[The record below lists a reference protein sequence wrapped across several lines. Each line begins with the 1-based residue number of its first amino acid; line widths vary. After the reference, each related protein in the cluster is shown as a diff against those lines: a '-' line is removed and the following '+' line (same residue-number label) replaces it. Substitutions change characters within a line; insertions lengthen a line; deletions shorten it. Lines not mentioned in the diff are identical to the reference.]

1 MLLKGLLLALCV
13 ASLEAWG
20 QTVQLPTSADTLR
33 RQQLREVVVTA
44 TRTEK
49 TLAEVPIPVTV
60 VGARQMRAMGSLR
73 LNDVLGEQTGLQLV
87 ADHGRGIQ
95 LQGLSPEY
103 TLILVDGE
111 PLIGRTA
118 GTLELSRVAVGN
130 LARVEIVKGPASALW
145 GSDALA
151 GVVNLITAAPRPGTD
166 GSLRL
171 RYGSNRTADASA
183 SFNTKGERAGLTV
196 FLNRYSSAGYTLQPE
211 SSAPTVPP
219 FAAYTAQSRLSY
231 ALGPRTTLR
240 VSGRYFSE
248 NQSSTLAVSG
258 NGNTAAVRY
267 ASRQQDYSLTPTLTH
282 RFGPQQQGLG
292 TLRLYHAGYRTRE
305 NYTYAADGRSYDATF
320 FNQTFSRAEG
330 QVDYELNARHRP
342 TVGAGYLLETVEA
355 TRYDQRQALRAPYAF
370 AQHDWTLR
378 PGLNLVLG
386 ARYDGHSQYAGQ
398 LSPKL
403 AGRWQVLPKLALR
416 ASAGRGYRA
425 PDFRQLYLNFS
436 NPVVGYSVFG
446 SRQVQP
452 LVEQL
457 RRQGQ
462 LALDPATGQ
471 PILNQM
477 RLEQAG
483 TLRPES
489 SQAYNAGLQYDP
501 TDRLTVSL
509 NLFRNDLRDLIETT
523 PVAQKTNGQSVFTYS
538 NVSQAYTQGLEAE
551 ARYELR
557 PGLTLSGG
565 YQLLDARDKAVL
577 DQLAAGSV
585 YRRDP
590 ATLATER
597 VPASD
602 YGGLFNRSRH
612 SANAKLF
619 YESPRRDWTASVRGI
634 YRGRYGWQDLNGNAI
649 LDQDAEYVRGYA
661 VWNVAAGKTWRQR
674 YTLQAGLDN
683 ALGYRDPTY
692 LPTLPGRLWYASLE
706 VALRKPQPAAPN

>member
-1 MLLKGLLLALCV
+1 MKLLPLVLLLGAPLPALAQRRAAPV
-13 ASLEAWG
+13 
-20 QTVQLPTSADTLR
+20 PDTLR

-49 TLAEVPIPVTV
+49 TLAEVPLPVTV
-60 VGARQMRAMGSLR
+60 VGARQMRAMGALR
-73 LNDVLGEQTGLQLV
+73 LGEVLAEQTGLQLV
-87 ADHGRGIQ
+87 SDHGQGIQ

-130 LARVEIVKGPASALW
+130 LQRVEVVKGPASALW

-171 RYGSNRTADASA
+171 RYGRNRTADGSA
-183 SFNTKGERAGLTV
+183 TFNTRGERAGLTV
-196 FLNRYSSAGYTLQPE
+196 FLNRYSSAGYTLRAETGQ
-211 SSAPTVPP
+211 PTVPP
-219 FAAYTAQSRLSY
+219 FATYTAQSRLSY
-231 ALGPRTTLR
+231 ELGPHTTLR
-240 VSGRYFSE
+240 VSGRYFVE
-248 NQSSTLAVSG
+248 NQTSGFTVGG
-258 NGNTAAVRY
+258 NGNTAAVNY
-267 ASRQQDYSLTPTLTH
+267 TGRQQDYSLNPTLTH
-282 RFGPQQQGLG
+282 RFGTRQRGLG
-292 TLRLYHAGYRTRE
+292 TFRLYHAGYRTRE
-305 NYTYAADGRSYDATF
+305 AYTYATAGRPYDQTY

-330 QVDYELNARHRP
+330 QFDYELNPRHRP

-355 TRYDQRQALRAPYAF
+355 TRYDQRQTLRAPYAF
-370 AQHDWTLR
+370 AQHDWALR

-386 ARYDGHSQYAGQ
+386 VRYDGHSQYAGQ
-398 LSPKL
+398 LSPK
-403 AGRWQVLPKLALR
+403 AAARWQLLPKLALR

-446 SRQVQP
+446 SRQVRA
-452 LVEQL
+452 LVAQL
-457 RRQGQ
+457 QQQRQ

-471 PILNQM
+471 PVLNQA
-477 RLEQAG
+477 RLNQAG
-483 TLRPES
+483 GLRPES
-489 SQAYNAGLQYDP
+489 SQAYNAGLQF
-501 TDRLTVSL
+501 DRTNQLTVSL

-523 PVAQKTNGQSVFTYS
+523 PVAQKTNGQSVFTYY
-538 NVSQAYTQGLEAE
+538 NVSQACTQGLEAE

-565 YQLLDARDKAVL
+565 YQLLDAKDKAVV
-577 DQLAAGSV
+577 DQLAAGTV

-597 VPASD
+597 VPVAD

-619 YESPRRDWTASVRGI
+619 YESPRRDWTASVRGL

-649 LDQDAEYVRGYA
+649 LDQNIEYVRGYA
-661 VWNVAAGKTWRQR
+661 VWNVAASKTWRQR

-683 ALGYRDPTY
+683 ALGYTDPAY
-692 LPTLPGRLWYASLE
+692 LSTLPGRLWYASLE
-706 VALRKPQPAAPN
+706 VALRKPTDK